1 MRMMAVFEKGLR
13 LRHIG
18 HLDIQRAT
26 QRALRRS
33 SLPVSYSKGFNPHI
47 LITFASA
54 LSTGAVGLNEMM
66 DVTLDTD
73 ISPEVFLA
81 AMNAAMPPDMQLKSA
96 KVLDDKHPALMAMVQ
111 AAAYDLRLE
120 DEAAAAR
127 CVASIPSFLAQES
140 IMAMRKTKSGIKECD
155 IRPLIFGLRGE
166 GQHIYATMT
175 LTERTSC
182 KPDML
187 VKALCEFSGCE
198 VPRVLVTRQRLYGV
212 NEAGEFVPLEEL

>member
-1 MRMMAVFEKGLR
+1 MMAVFEKSER

-18 HLDIQRAT
+18 HLDIMRST

-33 SLPVSYSKGFNPHI
+33 GLPVSYSKGFNPHI

-54 LSTGAVGLNEMM
+54 LSTGAVGKNEMM
-66 DVTLDTD
+66 DVTLDSDVT
-73 ISPEVFLA
+73 PETFLA

-111 AAAYDLRLE
+111 AAEYDLKLL
-120 DEAAAAR
+120 DAQIAAK
-127 CVASIPSFLAQES
+127 CVAAIPAFLEQES

-155 IRPLIFGLRGE
+155 IRPLLFGLNGE
-166 GQHIYATMT
+166 GEHIHATMT
-175 LTERTSC
+175 LTEHMSC

-187 VKALCEFSGCE
+187 VKALCDFAGCE
-198 VPRVLVTRQRLYGV
+198 VPRVLVTRNRLLGH
-212 NEAGEFVPLEEL
+212 NEAGELTPLELL